1 MLILRRNLIGRFD
14 NRTASYFQPENNITK
29 YSSLQEA
36 IDEWKGSYIQIDDLQ
51 VVFLNDDGTCSHELY
66 IVNT

>member
-1 MLILRRNLIGRFD
+1 MPILRINLIGRFD
-14 NRTASYFQPENNITK
+14 NRTTSYFQPENNITK

-36 IDEWKGSYIQIDDLQ
+36 INEWKGSYIQVDA
-51 VVFLNDDGTCSHELY
+51 HELY